1 MSASQRQ
8 LGAIV
13 RKREKRIKHKERS
26 SLIEICEWRRAYTG
40 AVYWRFTRAWIAWT

>member
-13 RKREKRIKHKERS
+13 RKRETHKERS
-26 SLIEICEWRRAYTG
+26 SLKDRMIEICE
-40 AVYWRFTRAWIAWT
+40 